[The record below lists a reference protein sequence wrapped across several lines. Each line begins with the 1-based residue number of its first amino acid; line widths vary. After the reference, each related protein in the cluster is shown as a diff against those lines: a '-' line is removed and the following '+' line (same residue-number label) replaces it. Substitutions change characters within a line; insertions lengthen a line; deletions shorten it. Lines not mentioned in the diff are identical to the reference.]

1 MIMATTNASS
11 SAKDLP
17 NGEGMAAILAAGI
30 GCAALGVFDF
40 LGDAVKRVGEFFSFY
55 NPTGTLSGVTDTA
68 IVVWLAAWYLLA
80 RRWGGRDVSVGR
92 VSLRLSRCW
101 SQASC
106 SRSRRSSICCKAGS
120 RLVEGSRG

>member
-1 MIMATTNASS
+1 MTSTNASS

-40 LGDAVKRVGEFFSFY
+40 LGDAVKGIGEFFIFY

-68 IVVWLAAWYLLA
+68 IVVWLAAWYVLA
-80 RRWGGRDVSVGR
+80 RRWGGRDVAVGR
-92 VSLRLSRCW
+92 VSLL
-101 SQASC
+101 AFVLLV
-106 SRSRRSSICCKAGS
+106 AGFMLTFPPLIDLLQG
-120 RLVEGSRG
+120 R

>member
-1 MIMATTNASS
+1 MATTNASS
-11 SAKDLP
+11 STKDLP

-40 LGDAVKRVGEFFSFY
+40 LGDAVKGIGEFFSFY

-80 RRWGGRDVSVGR
+80 RRWGGRDVAVGR
-92 VSLRLSRCW
+92 VSLMAL
-101 SQASC
+101 AL
-106 SRSRRSSICCKAGS
+106 
-120 RLVEGSRG
+120 LVVGFMLTFPPLIDLLQGR